1 VGAVFNRDYPGNRGR
16 RPLPPTIDYN
26 LNNIEFPEV
35 SYEVFGLSEPEAGL
49 EAAPAGSRPATSRM
63 CIELS
68 RQELPFLDDEHD
80 DEDEQENNDNNPFKF
95 RPKNDDII
103 TIAFHFNHK

>member
-26 LNNIEFPEV
+26 LNNIEFSED
-35 SYEVFGLSEPEAGL
+35 SYKVFGLSEPEAGL

-63 CIELS
+63 SIEHSHLKHLF
-68 RQELPFLDDEHD
+68 RQDLPGF
-80 DEDEQENNDNNPFKF
+80 
-95 RPKNDDII
+95 
-103 TIAFHFNHK
+103 A